1 MAVSTAVRTYY
12 AERIFAQSGRDEA
25 PPNFRPLDVEPTG
38 RFTVEGCRGG
48 GKNVLEIQLAGDDD
62 RVTDLRLACGLCNP
76 AMYACADVVADWAR
90 GRDLAGILALDPLDV
105 GNLTPFFERLGGPGR
120 PDDAREKFQYVL
132 LALQRAVLDHRGEAA
147 PPMPEI
153 GEHTGRDLD
162 DEDDEDDED

>member
-25 PPNFRPLDVEPTG
+25 PPNFRPLGVEPTG

-48 GKNVLEIQLAGDDD
+48 GKTILEIQLVGEGGRLA
-62 RVTDLRLACGLCNP
+62 DLRLSCGLCNP
-76 AMYACADVVADWAR
+76 AMYACSDIVADWSR
-90 GRDLAGILALDPLDV
+90 GRSLDEILALDPLDV
-105 GNLTPFFERLGGPGR
+105 ASLAPFFERLGGPGR

-132 LALQRAVLDHRGEAA
+132 LALQRAVHDHRGEPA

-153 GEHTGRDLD
+153 PEHTGRDLD
-162 DEDDEDDED
+162 DDD

>member
-12 AERIFAQSGRDEA
+12 AERIFARSGRDEP
-25 PPNFRPLDVEPTG
+25 PPNFRPLDAEPTG

-48 GKNVLEIQLAGDDD
+48 GKNILEIQLVGAEG
-62 RVTDLRLACGLCNP
+62 RVADLRLSCGLCNP

-90 GRDLAGILALDPLDV
+90 GRALDEILALDPLDV
-105 GNLTPFFERLGGPGR
+105 AQLAPFFARLGGPGR

-132 LALQRAVLDHRGEAA
+132 LALQRAVLDHRGESP

-153 GEHTGRDLD
+153 PEATGRDLD
-162 DEDDEDDED
+162 DDDD

>member
-12 AERIFAQSGRDEA
+12 AERIFARSSRDQA
-25 PPNFRPLDVEPTG
+25 PPNFRPLDATPTG

-48 GKNVLEIQLAGDDD
+48 GKNVLEIQLVGEDD
-62 RVTDLRLACGLCNP
+62 RVADLRLSCGLCNP

-90 GRDLAGILALDPLDV
+90 GRGQTEILALEPLDV
-105 GNLTPFFERLGGPGR
+105 ESLAPFFERLGGPGR

-132 LALQRAVLDHRGEAA
+132 LALQRAVLDHRGEPA

-153 GEHTGRDLD
+153 PEPTGRDLD
-162 DEDDEDDED
+162 DDD